1 MRMPRFK
8 PSAANIATLIG
19 GVLIAAVFLIP
30 VLWLVSLALRTP
42 KEIFLG
48 AARFIPE
55 APTLDNFARVFRDT
69 GFPGYLWNGFKLS
82 ALGAVGSAVVAAPA
96 AYAFSRFD
104 FRGRAGLM
112 MAILAVQMVSGLVI
126 LIPLYRYM
134 SALGLVET
142 HFGTALIYIAIGIP
156 LTVWLL
162 KTTFDGIPMVLE
174 EAAAIDG
181 CSRPGTFVR
190 ITLPLAAPGIASA
203 IILNLILNW
212 SQFLVPLLML
222 TEESQWPI
230 SVAIFKYAGSTTAST
245 TQLLAAAC
253 LITILPAV
261 ACFLA
266 LQRMIVSAL
275 TAGAVK
281 G

>member
-1 MRMPRFK
+1 MIRRNIF
-8 PSAANIATLIG
+8 ADIATY
-19 GVLIAAVFLIP
+19 AAALLVAAFFILPI
-30 VLWLVSLALRTP
+30 LWLVSLSLRTP
-42 KEIFLG
+42 QEIFFG
-48 AARFIPE
+48 AARFIPQ
-55 APTLDNFARVFRDT
+55 APTFDNFVRVWNDT
-69 GFPGYLWNGFKLS
+69 GFPGYLWNAFLLS
-82 ALGAVGSAVVAAPA
+82 SAGALGAAVIAAPA

-134 SALGLVET
+134 AALNLLET
-142 HFGTALIYIAIGIP
+142 HFATALVYIAIGIP
-156 LTVWLL
+156 MNVWLI
-162 KTTFDGIPMVLE
+162 KTAFDRVPMELE
-174 EAAAIDG
+174 EAASIDG
-181 CSRPGTFVR
+181 AGRFKAFIQ
-190 ITLPLAAPGIASA
+190 ITLPLALPGVASS

-212 SQFLVPLLML
+212 SQFLVPFLML
-222 TEESQWPI
+222 TEESKWPI

-253 LITILPAV
+253 LIAIVPAIL
-261 ACFLA
+261 CFVF
-266 LQRMIVSAL
+266 LQRTIVSTL

>member
-1 MRMPRFK
+1 MIRPRHAWLADLATYALALVV
-8 PSAANIATLIG
+8 AAFFILPI
-19 GVLIAAVFLIP
+19 
-30 VLWLVSLALRTP
+30 LWLVSLALRTP
-42 KEIFLG
+42 QEIFFG

-55 APTLDNFARVFRDT
+55 NPTFDNFIRVWNDT
-69 GFPGYLWNGFKLS
+69 GFAGYLWNALILS
-82 ALGAVGSAVVAAPA
+82 GAGAVGAAIIAAPA

-104 FRGRAGLM
+104 FRARTGLM
-112 MAILAVQMVSGLVI
+112 LAILAVQMVSGLVI

-134 SALGLVET
+134 AALGLLES

-156 LTVWLL
+156 ITVWLL
-162 KTTFDGIPMVLE
+162 KTTFDKVPVELE

-181 CSRPGTFVR
+181 AGRLKAFIQ
-190 ITLPLAAPGIASA
+190 ITLPLAVPGVASA

-212 SQFLVPLLML
+212 SQFLVPFLML
-222 TEESQWPI
+222 TEESKWPI

-253 LITILPAV
+253 LIAIVPAI
-261 ACFLA
+261 ACFIL
-266 LQRMIVSAL
+266 LQRMIVATL